1 MKRLL
6 ITRLLNQWPWPVLAA
21 AVSIA
26 ILAPLLQTQDP
37 YAQSLLARNLGPS
50 AQHWLGTD
58 SFGRD
63 MLARLIAGTRLTL
76 WVAVASTCIAFIGGV
91 GLGAIGCLVG
101 GAVRTVIYA
110 GFDMVLTMPPILLSL
125 ALMVALG
132 VGTGSVIMAVGIAYM
147 PLFAYVT
154 KAIHERESAAGYVTA
169 ARVIGVP
176 PFAIAWRHVLP
187 NAIGTLLTQVA
198 IVMPRAITTESVLS
212 FFGMGVAPDVPTWG
226 RIIATAAGFAEQAPY
241 SLLFPV
247 LALALTTLSLSLV
260 GTRLRERLDPLSK
273 QMASGG

>member
-1 MKRLL
+1 MSRIIK
-6 ITRLLNQWPWPVLAA
+6 QWPWLVLGF
-21 AVSIA
+21 AVVIA
-26 ILAPLLQTQDP
+26 LLAPLLPTQDP
-37 YAQSLLARNLGPS
+37 YYQNLLARNLAPS

-63 MLARLIAGTRLTL
+63 ILARLVAGTRLTL
-76 WVAVASTCIAFIGGV
+76 LVAVAATCIAFFGGV
-91 GLGAIGCLVG
+91 GLGLLGCLAG
-101 GAVRTVIYA
+101 GVPRTVIYA
-110 GFDMVLTMPPILLSL
+110 AFDMILTMPAILLSL

-132 VGTGSVIMAVGIAYM
+132 VGTGSVILAVGIAFM

-154 KAIHERESAAGYVTA
+154 RAIYERESAAGYVTA
-169 ARVIGVP
+169 ARVIGVSP
-176 PFAIAWRHVLP
+176 LTIAWRHVLP
-187 NAIGTLLTQVA
+187 NAIGTLLTQIA

-226 RIIATAAGFAEQAPY
+226 RIIATAAGFAEQAPL

-260 GTRLRERLDPLSK
+260 GTRLRDTLDPLGK
-273 QMASGG
+273 QLAAGA